1 MGSGAFMNPYLVIG
15 LCVAAV
21 LIVGL
26 AIFLIIHYKK
36 KKSPQNPS
44 EISVPVVEK
53 EELVPTKTETYEVGF
68 EEIAP
73 EALPEE
79 KELVEIKDQKLIAKI
94 KNSLPT
100 MAKNGYAIADSV
112 SKFKASTE
120 TLYRAVI
127 PAGEKLVESNDM
139 AGAYRDIYMGANGI
153 KGHANLQ
160 PVSNTMSAAGNA
172 LNVGMAIASFVVG
185 QYYLHDI
192 NGQVDEI
199 GNRLSNLENFQNNAF
214 RSRVMGLLAQ
224 LKAISE
230 NQDEILLNEDLR
242 KSKIIQ
248 LDALESSCIEL
259 LGQANLSLTSLE
271 KTPTTDYKTY
281 EKKIGEV
288 EEWYDY
294 QKPLLSL
301 LHQIAD
307 LKYAL
312 HFGKVSREECNS
324 VLLPYDKQTQDT
336 QLALGHWH
344 EDMMER
350 LSVNLEKGERKRS
363 GADKAL
369 HALPG
374 LFDETKNYCPL
385 ENKTKAMLAKQSA
398 HPLSEE
404 EIDDTDFYKQDV
416 VLFSKGS
423 KYYYL
428 LPKKN
433 KKD

>member
-1 MGSGAFMNPYLVIG
+1 MNPYLVIG
-15 LCVAAV
+15 ICVSAV
-21 LIVGL
+21 LIIGL
-26 AIFLIIHYKK
+26 IVFLIIHNKK
-36 KKSPQNPS
+36 EKCPQNPS
-44 EISVPVVEK
+44 KTSAPAVEK
-53 EELVPTKTETYEVGF
+53 QELAPTNAETYQVGF
-68 EEIAP
+68 EEVTP
-73 EALPEE
+73 EALPAEE
-79 KELVEIKDQKLIAKI
+79 ELVEIKDHKLVTKI
-94 KNSLPT
+94 ENSLPT
-100 MAKNGYAIADSV
+100 IAKNGYSIADSV
-112 SKFKASTE
+112 GKFKASTE
-120 TLYRAVI
+120 TLYRAVL
-127 PAGEKLVESNDM
+127 PAGEKLVASKDM
-139 AGAYRDIYMGANGI
+139 AGTYRDIYMGANGI

-160 PVSNTMSAAGNA
+160 PVSNTASAAGNA
-172 LNVGMAIASFVVG
+172 LNVGMAVASFVVG

-192 NGQVDEI
+192 NSQVDEI
-199 GNRLSNLENFQNNAF
+199 GDRLSSLENFQNNAF
-214 RSRVMGLLAQ
+214 RSRVMGLVAQ

-271 KTPTTDYKTY
+271 KSATPDYKTY
-281 EKKIGEV
+281 EDKIGEV
-288 EEWYDY
+288 DEWYDY
-294 QKPLLSL
+294 EKPLLSL

-324 VLLPYDKQTQDT
+324 VLPPYDKQTEDA

-344 EDMMER
+344 EDMMVK
-350 LSVNLEKGERKRS
+350 LGVDLEKGQRKRS

-374 LFDETKNYCPL
+374 LFDESKKLCPL
-385 ENKTKAMLAKQSA
+385 EKKTKSMLTKQSA
-398 HPLSEE
+398 KPLPEE
-404 EIDDTDFYKQDV
+404 EIDNTDFYDEDV
-416 VLFSKGS
+416 VLFAKGG

-428 LPKKN
+428 PPKKS